1 MQASVSSL
9 SFAEQGS
16 ACWGAAA
23 CRAMVTFV
31 THQVRQLL
39 HNKFVVV
46 VGDSIQRS
54 VYKDLV
60 LLLQKDAL
68 LSQSQLKAKGELS
81 FENDCLVEGGMLGEL
96 TNGTHYKE
104 VRQYRT
110 DHHLVRFYFVT
121 RVYSDYMESILADFQ
136 AGPQPDVV
144 IINSCLW
151 DVSRYGPKS
160 MKQYRVN
167 LEKAFNRLDKVLPH
181 ACLLVWNM
189 TMPVGHKIIGGFLT
203 PELQRRGRKVPHN
216 VIEGNFYGAVLASSH
231 HFDVLDLHYYFRFE
245 AHHRRGDGVHWS
257 QAVHRR
263 ISQLLLA
270 HVADAWGV
278 EIPEKRP
285 QDGCFQAN
293 ALEWGSQ
300 PTSCPVPHAAP
311 PCPWGPEWDSSCLS
325 WMPPPS
331 ACPLPPPAP
340 RTPFDFCCPSEDPI
354 FQEDSPF
361 LPSDAGP
368 GAPLSGYIS
377 FDNCPGFSA
386 EGPASRFQA
395 SWGAPHAL
403 PGPGPFPGFSGNPGP
418 SFPPHPRSPTRRGHG
433 GRSHGFIMRRQPVR
447 WRSGPPYNRPHY
459 SCY

>member
-1 MQASVSSL
+1 
-9 SFAEQGS
+9 
-16 ACWGAAA
+16 
-23 CRAMVTFV
+23 MVTFV
-31 THQVRQLL
+31 THEVRQLL

-46 VGDSIQRS
+46 VGDSSESAEGTPEPPSAGVQRS

-68 LSQSQLKAKGELS
+68 LSQAQLKAKGELT
-81 FENDCLVEGGMLGEL
+81 FENDCLVEGGTLGEL

-203 PELQRRGRKVPHN
+203 PELQHRGKKLPHS

-231 HFDVLDLHYYFRFE
+231 HFDVLDLHYYFRWD

-257 QAVHRR
+257 RAAHRR
-263 ISQLLLA
+263 ITHLLLA

-278 EIPEKRP
+278 EIPERRP
-285 QDGCFQAN
+285 QGGCFQAN

-300 PTSCPVPHAAP
+300 PAPCPAPHAAP
-311 PCPWGPEWDSSCLS
+311 PCPWGSALGHVSDSAGPEWDSSCLS
-325 WMPPPS
+325 WTPPPS

-340 RTPFDFCCPSEDPI
+340 RPLFDFCCPSKDPI

-368 GAPLSGYIS
+368 GTPLSGYIS

-459 SCY
+459 GCY